1 MVNVLTQTHFLSYN
15 RDALRYL
22 PHFINIMSYMFRM
35 AKKPKKAVKAG
46 RNPRPPAGGEKK
58 LRITPLGDRV
68 VVRPEKFEE
77 KTAGG
82 IIIPDT
88 ARQEKPEKGM
98 VVAVGE
104 GKMNDDG
111 RMLPMR
117 TKVGDKVMFSKYG
130 YDEVKIDGE
139 EYFIIS
145 ESNVVAILK

>member
-1 MVNVLTQTHFLSYN
+1 
-15 RDALRYL
+15 
-22 PHFINIMSYMFRM
+22 M
-35 AKKPKKAVKAG
+35 AKK
-46 RNPRPPAGGEKK
+46 EKK
-58 LRITPLGDRV
+58 TAKSEKKVEQKIRIRPMGDRV

-88 ARQEKPEKGM
+88 ARNEKPEKGT
-98 VVAVGE
+98 VVAVGD

-117 TKVGDKVMFSKYG
+117 VMVGDKVMFSKYG

-139 EYFIIS
+139 EYLIVS
-145 ESNVVAILK
+145 ESNIIAIIK